1 MSSWTEVAK
10 RGDVSR
16 ALEPSINK
24 LVLQLAGGAAR
35 AEAELPASGE
45 LGVTA
50 RYVYVQYKRDRKSRP
65 ATFHVEVLRRRTQ
78 ESARLSFS
86 STFGSEPSRVGGALR
101 APLAATNR
109 WTTVVLDLHGACDM
123 FFSAKRSPV
132 DCPLTLKRVVFS
144 GELKVRGVWT
154 SLREFGTATCPHE
167 LQLRSVATG
176 RFEPSAHRR
185 RHPGRGRGT
194 VQRAR
199 HPRHPR

>member
-86 STFGSEPSRVGGALR
+86 STFGMRQCGLGLVASRNQPVISEKLRFRLEIVEAMRVRTHRSGKAIR
-101 APLAATNR
+101 AH
-109 WTTVVLDLHGACDM
+109 VLQHIGEDI
-123 FFSAKRSPV
+123 
-132 DCPLTLKRVVFS
+132 RVAV
-144 GELKVRGVWT
+144 E
-154 SLREFGTATCPHE
+154 E
-167 LQLRSVATG
+167 
-176 RFEPSAHRR
+176 
-185 RHPGRGRGT
+185 
-194 VQRAR
+194 
-199 HPRHPR
+199 